1 MMSSSEADLQ
11 EVPEAELSAEE
22 FGRLIDQYNNQKLA
36 EGEVVRGRI
45 LKILENEVI
54 VDIGYKSEGT
64 IAISE
69 FRGPDGTSMAQ
80 VGATVEVLI
89 EKTEDSD
96 GYVVLSKEKA

>member
-1 MMSSSEADLQ
+1 MMSPSDADIQ
-11 EVPEAELSAEE
+11 EHVEVEAELSPEE

-64 IAISE
+64 ISISE
-69 FRGPDGTSMAQ
+69 FRGPGGVVMAG
-80 VGATVEVLI
+80 VGDTV
-89 EKTEDSD
+89 KC
-96 GYVVLSKEKA
+96 LSRRPRQ